1 MQKAELSN
9 DEIGYL
15 AKEIS
20 KQSIKVDS
28 SWVIVKIRKREE
40 VSNELFI
47 KNEPKL

>member
-1 MQKAELSN
+1 MAKNLAELCSYYSFMQKAELSN

-28 SWVIVKIRKREE
+28 S
-40 VSNELFI
+40 
-47 KNEPKL
+47 